1 MVKAYFLP
9 HPSDQ
14 MSFTLPFKGA
24 TSLFAHLGKLGLN
37 ISNSTFVFSIR
48 NHPCFFMVIIMSFV
62 FFKFDLSN
70 LILSGFHQFKG
81 ILVRGKNNANFCD

>member
-37 ISNSTFVFSIR
+37 ISNSTFVIR
-48 NHPCFFMVIIMSFV
+48 VDLLHPQPSLFLHGYYYV
-62 FFKFDLSN
+62 FCIFQIRS
-70 LILSGFHQFKG
+70 S
-81 ILVRGKNNANFCD
+81 